1 MQFSLIL
8 NATHH
13 AEPRA
18 AYAAAAAAVPSDGAM
33 RQMMLVC
40 SPTVEL
46 DALGQRTSQHG
57 LRVWMGLRCDAATG
71 GAREGSVEG

>member
-1 MQFSLIL
+1 MPHTMLSRAL
-8 NATHH
+8 
-13 AEPRA
+13 PRTPP
-18 AYAAAAAAVPSDGAM
+18 VPADAGM

-46 DALGQRTSQHG
+46 ATLGQRTSQHG
-57 LRVWMGLRCDAATG
+57 LRVCTVWWCDAATG

>member
-8 NATHH
+8 SASHH

-18 AYAAAAAAVPSDGAM
+18 AAAAAGTLRRREEVDDVA
-33 RQMMLVC
+33 MLVC

-46 DALGQRTSQHG
+46 DALGQRAGQHG

-71 GAREGSVEG
+71 GAHKGSVEG

>member
-1 MQFSLIL
+1 MPHTMLSRAL
-8 NATHH
+8 
-13 AEPRA
+13 PRTPP
-18 AYAAAAAAVPSDGAM
+18 VPADGGM

-46 DALGQRTSQHG
+46 ATLGQRTSQHG
-57 LRVWMGLRCDAATG
+57 LQACTVWWCDAATG

>member
-1 MQFSLIL
+1 MPHTMLSRAL
-8 NATHH
+8 
-13 AEPRA
+13 PRGA
-18 AYAAAAAAVPSDGAM
+18 RPPVPADGAM

-46 DALGQRTSQHG
+46 ATLGQRTSQHG